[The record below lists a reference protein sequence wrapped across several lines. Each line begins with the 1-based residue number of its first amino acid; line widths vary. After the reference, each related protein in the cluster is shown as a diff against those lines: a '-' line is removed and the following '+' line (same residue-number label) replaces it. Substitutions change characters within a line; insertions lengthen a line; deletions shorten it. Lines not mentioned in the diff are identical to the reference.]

1 MTGGPVWL
9 KATGG
14 GTRFEVR
21 LYELLER
28 VVPERVLTP
37 LATDTGRGWILLPD
51 PGRSVGEALRDDALL
66 DALLTILP
74 QYDQLQRAHAPQAD
88 EMVAFG
94 VPDMRPAIMPQRFD
108 EALASIG
115 DYVEGRD
122 DQADRETYR
131 QVAALREPFQR

>member
-1 MTGGPVWL
+1 MERTGEVEQLHLRPWATTLWAPTTGGPVWL

-14 GTRFEVR
+14 GTRLEVR

-51 PGRSVGEALRDDALL
+51 RGRSVGEALRDDALL

-74 QYDQLQRAHAPQAD
+74 QY
-88 EMVAFG
+88 G
-94 VPDMRPAIMPQRFD
+94 
-108 EALASIG
+108 
-115 DYVEGRD
+115 
-122 DQADRETYR
+122 
-131 QVAALREPFQR
+131 